1 MKLPFEINIR
11 GKLVEKG
18 WNPLKAVL
26 ANLAQSPLFQAKL
39 ASSFATP
46 IRRNLD
52 YQGIAR
58 KTFLVEQ
65 LPDGALPIYTREET
79 FKHDKFVIT
88 PKGKLLKREEYE
100 AQRAFGQRVM
110 VPTFE
115 VFQNPSIRITDVKQ
129 RRFNLIDRHVQKAR
143 QQIMKQEDDQIFELL
158 DAAGKQ

>member
-1 MKLPFEINIR
+1 MQLPFEINLR

-26 ANLAQSPLFQAKL
+26 KGLVSSPLFQAKL

-46 IRRNLD
+46 IRRSLD

-58 KTFLVEQ
+58 KALQVEQ
-65 LPDGALPIYTREET
+65 MPEGGAPLYTREET

-88 PKGKLLKREEYE
+88 PKGKLLKRDEYE
-100 AQRAFGQRVM
+100 RQRVFGQRVV

-115 VFQNPSIRITDVKQ
+115 VFKNPTIKITDVKR
-129 RRFNLIDRHVQKAR
+129 RRFNLIDRHVQTAR
-143 QQIMKQEDDQIFELL
+143 QQIMKQEDDAIFELL
-158 DAAGKQ
+158 DAAGKE